1 MANENEE
8 NTEAIEIRAAL
19 ENRIRSPF
27 RSVMADWLGAA
38 PGADDL
44 KKFSAKSPDRW
55 SQGVA
60 ILGRLCGYSDRLE
73 VENDVTISRRLE
85 SLSDME
91 VRAELDRLT
100 AEREALEAGAT
111 ATGDS

>member
-1 MANENEE
+1 MTEPEE

-19 ENRIRSPF
+19 ENRVRSPF
-27 RSVMADWLGAA
+27 RSVLTDWLGAS
-38 PGADDL
+38 PGEDDL

-55 SQGVA
+55 SQGLA
-60 ILGRLCGYSDRLE
+60 ILGRLSGYSDKLE
-73 VENDVTISRRLE
+73 VDTDITISRRLE

-91 VRAELDRLT
+91 VQNELARLT
-100 AEREALEAGAT
+100 AEREALPAGAM